1 VPLIKP
7 SIIIE
12 LASTRITKL
21 EVEIVGQVIAITEAV
36 TSLAIAEAKFSLQ
49 RSTNPQFFKE
59 WYEHLPS
66 LADSERTVLDRIRQ
80 RYLYHRNED
89 SPLEETIKL
98 LLVSPLFELAGFY
111 DPPFKLRTEA
121 SVELTL
127 EEIPQEILRGR
138 IDALVTYTHPQKGTL
153 WVVVLEAKRSHISVW
168 SALPQALTYAMAN
181 PMPKT
186 PVFVMIT
193 NGDEI
198 AFAKLVLGSLTE
210 YDVSTA
216 YSLLPLRN
224 ELYQVLA
231 VLKQVS
237 AAIAPS
243 LERL

>member
-1 VPLIKP
+1 M
-7 SIIIE
+7 
-12 LASTRITKL
+12 
-21 EVEIVGQVIAITEAV
+21 GQVIAITEAV

-49 RSTNPQFFKE
+49 RSTTPQFFKE
-59 WYEHLPS
+59 WYEDLPS

-111 DPPFKLRTEA
+111 DPPFKLRTEV
-121 SVELTL
+121 SVGLTL
-127 EEIPQEILRGR
+127 GSSEDIPQEILRGR

-181 PMPKT
+181 PIPKT

-198 AFAKLVLGSLTE
+198 AFAKLMPGKLSE
-210 YDVSTA
+210 YDVSTS

-231 VLKQVS
+231 VLKQIS
-237 AAIAPS
+237 EAIAPS
-243 LERL
+243 LERF